1 MNGDSFRFT
10 VDMIFDERFL
20 IQLKAADVVLTEP
33 TSPEWNPEIAFGARA
48 YQRISK
54 GGKRRKLL
62 VLRLIVDWESEEPEA
77 LCAALLTIKG
87 GYDLFSESE
96 SNRSDI
102 FGAAERGVA

>member
-1 MNGDSFRFT
+1 MNSESFRFT
-10 VDMIFDERFL
+10 VDMIHDSGFIRA
-20 IQLKAADVVLTEP
+20 LKAADVVLTEP
-33 TSPEWNPEIAFGARA
+33 TSPEWNPAIAFGARA

-87 GYDLFSESE
+87 GCELFSESE
-96 SNRSDI
+96 SNGSDI
-102 FGAAERGVA
+102 CGAAEGGVE